1 MTRFPKYMDI
11 VLWTQKQIEEG
22 VFSPGD
28 KFLSEA
34 ALGERFAVSRQ
45 TVRRALDELTQDGH
59 VTRLQGS
66 GTYISA
72 APFPQKE
79 TKENK
84 DAASSMNVGIISIY
98 LDDYI
103 FPGII
108 RGIEGVFTANGYG
121 VQLASTQNETTG
133 EARALERMLESRL
146 AGLIVEPTMSGLPC
160 VNLELYRRIEQRG
173 IPLVFTDSRYA
184 EVAAPYVALDD
195 EAVGYLATKHLIDMG
210 HHSIAGIFTHSNH
223 AGHLRYLGYMKALA
237 AHGLPRQEDRVHWYT
252 QDDMEQVLNS
262 ELFSKCLPS
271 CSAALCYNDRLAMV
285 LTELL
290 KQRGLRVPEDLSVVS
305 VDNTALA
312 QLGDFTSIV
321 HPSEK
326 LGEAAAKLLLSMI
339 HGAKGENILFPP
351 ELVARAS
358 VRRLEG

>member
-1 MTRFPKYMDI
+1 MARFPKYMDI
-11 VLWTQKQIEEG
+11 VLWTQKQIQEG
-22 VFSPGD
+22 TFSPGD

-45 TVRRALDELTQDGH
+45 TVRRALDELSQSGH

-66 GTYISA
+66 GTYIGA
-72 APFPQKE
+72 APLTEKE
-79 TKENK
+79 PMEDK
-84 DAASSMNVGIISIY
+84 DAAAMNVGIVSLY

-108 RGIEGVFTANGYG
+108 RGIEGVFTSSGYG

-133 EARALERMLESRL
+133 ETRALERMLESRL

-210 HHSIAGIFTHSNH
+210 HKTIAGIFTHSNR
-223 AGHLRYLGYMKALA
+223 AGHMRYLGYMKALA

-252 QDDMEQVLNS
+252 QGDMEQVLTG
-262 ELFSKCLPS
+262 ELFRKYLPT
-271 CSAALCYNDRLAMV
+271 CSAALCYNDRLALM

-312 QLGDFTSIV
+312 QLGGFTSIV
-321 HPSEK
+321 HPSER

-351 ELVARAS
+351 ELVSRGS